1 MKIQLNETT
10 DFLAFMDELSRDE
23 TVQAAVQAGVE
34 EAVRAAA
41 LIARIVI
48 VWTAQLDEEQMQRDA
63 AQARQRS
70 GRSGAQCG
78 GHTQGKP
85 QKDRTLFSVS
95 GSASSPHMPVR

>member
-41 LIARIVI
+41 LIARARGPGQILGHRCLRVRQPSDI
-48 VWTAQLDEEQMQRDA
+48 SLYHGPSLYSHPGPYQRAPRRRA
-63 AQARQRS
+63 AI
-70 GRSGAQCG
+70 GA
-78 GHTQGKP
+78 
-85 QKDRTLFSVS
+85 
-95 GSASSPHMPVR
+95 

>member
-48 VWTAQLDEEQMQRDA
+48 VCTAQLDEEQMQRDA

-70 GRSGAQCG
+70 GRSGANECG
-78 GHTQGKP
+78 GHGPKEKL
-85 QKDRTLFSVS
+85 QKDPNCL
-95 GSASSPHMPVR
+95 

>member
-1 MKIQLNETT
+1 MKVQLNETT
-10 DFLAFMDELSRDE
+10 DLLAFMDELSRDE

-48 VWTAQLDEEQMQRDA
+48 VCTAQLDEEQMQRDA

-70 GRSGAQCG
+70 GRSGANVEA
-78 GHTQGKP
+78 TDPRKNRI
-85 QKDRTLFSVS
+85 RTRTV
-95 GSASSPHMPVR
+95 